1 MPETIA
7 PVAVDA
13 MGGDNAP
20 AAIVQGAV
28 NAARNG
34 TPVLLVGAEDV
45 VRAELARLR
54 VGAGLPLEVHHAAEA
69 VEMHDHPV
77 QAMRRKK
84 DNSIRLCFELVKAGR
99 ASAMVSAGNSGAVMA
114 GAIFVLGRPEGV
126 ERPAIISALPAPN
139 SPILLD
145 MGAVVDCKPIH
156 LVQFALMGEVYA
168 RRVLGKARPRV
179 AILANGEEESKGTE
193 LTRLA
198 AAALRRSRIDFVGYA
213 EGRDLLTGEFD
224 VIATDGF
231 TGNVAL
237 KTMEGTARV
246 VAEGVRRA
254 LTSSLPA
261 KLGGLLAGRA
271 LQRMKREIDWR
282 EVGGAPLVGVSGV
295 GFISH
300 GRSDALAIENAVRRA
315 HAAAGTHFT
324 DEIAAA
330 VAPAAALLAES
341 EAEASAGRP
350 PAASPTGPSSTDPT
364 APRPP
369 ARADA

>member
-20 AAIVQGAV
+20 AAIVQGAI

-34 TPVLLVGAEDV
+34 TPVILVGPEGV
-45 VRAELARLR
+45 VRAELARLKVR
-54 VGAGLPLEVHHAAEA
+54 GELPIEVHHASEV
-69 VEMHDHPV
+69 VEMHDHPG

-84 DNSIRLCFELVKAGR
+84 DNSIRVCFELVKSGR

-114 GAIFVLGRPEGV
+114 GAIFVLGRPPGV
-126 ERPAIISALPAPN
+126 ERPAIISALPAQKG

-156 LVQFALMGEVYA
+156 LVQFALMGEVWA
-168 RRVLGKARPRV
+168 RRVMGVARPRV

-198 AAALRRSRIDFVGYA
+198 AAALRRSGIDFVGYA

-246 VAEGVRRA
+246 VGDFLRHAFK
-254 LTSSLPA
+254 SSLLA
-261 KLGGLLAGRA
+261 KLGGALAWPA
-271 LQRMKREIDWR
+271 LQAMRRRIDWR
-282 EVGGAPLVGVSGV
+282 TVGGAPLVGVSGL
-295 GFISH
+295 GFVSH
-300 GRSDALAIENAVRRA
+300 GRSDAVAIENAVHRA
-315 HAAAGTHFT
+315 LAAAGTHFT

-330 VAPAAALLAES
+330 VAPAAALLAE
-341 EAEASAGRP
+341 AEGAPLADEP
-350 PAASPTGPSSTDPT
+350 PGP
-364 APRPP
+364 R